1 MIRFSAPSSS
11 RMLLTTLRAMN
22 SITSEVIGTAP
33 SSALARRIA
42 MRVSRSGAVRSAM
55 RPHSKRLRRRSSSVM
70 ICFGGRSELRT
81 ICLPSSWI
89 ALNVWKNSSWVR
101 SLSAMNWM
109 SSMRRRSIRR

>member
-1 MIRFSAPSSS
+1 MFE
-11 RMLLTTLRAMN
+11 TTLRAMN
-22 SITSEVIGTAP
+22 SMTSDEIGTAP

-55 RPHSKRLRRRSSSVM
+55 RPHSNRLRSRSSSVR
-70 ICFGGRSELRT
+70 IAFGGRSELRT

-109 SSMRRRSIRR
+109 SSMRSRSIRR